1 MGLQSGNV
9 APAHASTA
17 EGPPFWRGTTRSL
30 AQVLEL
36 LMLLMP
42 VLLMPV
48 PPPHVISSR
57 WLLLPVTAARTHASC
72 SVSCKLH
79 SLDVVCPGAAVGAAA
94 AAGGGFASQYLVPG
108 AVVPANVDSDDDCV
122 VIRDTSRHP

>member
-1 MGLQSGNV
+1 MCFTCSV
-9 APAHASTA
+9 
-17 EGPPFWRGTTRSL
+17 
-30 AQVLEL
+30 AQVLQVQQQQQQQQQQL
-36 LMLLMP
+36 Q
-42 VLLMPV
+42 LMPV
-48 PPPHVISSR
+48 PPPLVSIGRS
-57 WLLLPVTAARTHASC
+57 LLVPVTAARTHASC

>member
-1 MGLQSGNV
+1 M
-9 APAHASTA
+9 
-17 EGPPFWRGTTRSL
+17 
-30 AQVLEL
+30 AQVLQQQL
-36 LMLLMP
+36 LLL
-42 VLLMPV
+42 LLMPV
-48 PPPHVISSR
+48 PPYLVLVILGRS
-57 WLLLPVTAARTHASC
+57 LLLPVTAARTHASC

-108 AVVPANVDSDDDCV
+108 AVVPANADSNNECV